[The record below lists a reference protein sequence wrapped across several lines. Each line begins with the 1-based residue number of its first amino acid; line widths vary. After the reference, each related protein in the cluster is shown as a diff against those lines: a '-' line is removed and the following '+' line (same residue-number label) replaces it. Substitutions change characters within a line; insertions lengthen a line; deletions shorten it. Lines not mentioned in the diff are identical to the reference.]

1 MVETGF
7 MTKKYSYLLSKTI
20 RKDGTILA
28 KHIIEHKC
36 GLMDENNCIY
46 LDCIYDAIS
55 LFSNNYAEVVKDGK
69 IGLVNIGG
77 YIVLDCIYNA
87 ISEFD
92 ENNLAMVSYNGM
104 EGLFSSLGTW
114 LIEPTCPIIYPAFHD
129 KYVVCKNEEF
139 TGTNEGK
146 VYKRDSL
153 SYRRGDYY
161 RIKEDNRFNIRN
173 RKQYPPKGKYGIID
187 SSGNIIVD
195 YQYDFIYPF
204 DDGQAVVVNGSQMGV
219 IDEFGYVII
228 PVIYE
233 KIEEFHEGLALVVL
247 GGQMG
252 VIDTNG
258 SVIVPAIYDKI
269 EDFYKGFASVK
280 SGDKWGV
287 VNSLGEII
295 IPIKYEK
302 VICCVPSQI
311 IMQNGNDIY
320 NFNSKGELIVQ
331 SKEYVIPRL
340 DLGNCESSWADCFKK
355 ADLIFADDY
364 SFYNAMELWNK

>member
-1 MVETGF
+1 MEETGF
-7 MTKKYSYLLSKTI
+7 MTENYSYLLSKTI

-28 KHIIEHKC
+28 THIIEHKC

-77 YIVLDCIYNA
+77 NIVLDCIYNA

-92 ENNLAMVSYNGM
+92 ENNLAMVLYNGM
-104 EGLFSSLGTW
+104 LGLFSSLGTW
-114 LIEPTCPIIYPAFHD
+114 LIEPTCLIIYPAFHD

-139 TGTNEGK
+139 IGTNEGK
-146 VYKRDSL
+146 VYKRDNL
-153 SYRRGDYY
+153 SYRRGDYF
-161 RIKEDNRFNIRN
+161 RIREDKRFNIRYI
-173 RKQYPPKGKYGIID
+173 KQYSPKGKYGIID

-204 DDGQAVVVNGSQMGV
+204 DHGQAVVVNGNQMGV
-219 IDEFGYVII
+219 IDELGSVII
-228 PVIYE
+228 PVIYD
-233 KIEEFHEGLALVVL
+233 KIEDFHEGLALVVL

-252 VIDTNG
+252 VIDRNG
-258 SVIVPAIYDKI
+258 SVVVPAIYDKI

-280 SGDKWGV
+280 SRNKWGV
-287 VNSLGEII
+287 INALGETI

-302 VICCVPSQI
+302 VICCAPSQI

-320 NFNSKGELIVQ
+320 DFNSKGELIGQ

-340 DLGNCESSWADCFKK
+340 DLGSCEFSWADCFKK